1 MGDMLHAMGGLLLRA
16 LPTFFLVIALNFFL
30 KFFFFRPLEKT
41 LRERYDA
48 TGGARKLAGESAERA
63 ASRIAEY
70 EAAVRAARAEAYQAQ
85 GTQHRQ
91 FLERRAAELAGARK
105 RAGAAVEEAKALLA
119 GDAEAAKTTLARDA
133 ESLSGQI
140 AASILGRSA
149 A

>member
-1 MGDMLHAMGGLLLRA
+1 MGDMLRQLGGLLLRA
-16 LPTFFLVIALNFFL
+16 LPTFFLVIALNVFL

-48 TGGARKLAGESAERA
+48 TGGARKLAGESAARA
-63 ASRIAEY
+63 ASRAAEY

-85 GTQHRQ
+85 GKQHQQ
-91 FLERRAAELAGARK
+91 FLERRAVELAEARK
-105 RAGAAVEEAKALLA
+105 RADAAVGEAKALLA

-133 ESLSGQI
+133 ESLSDQI
-140 AASILGRSA
+140 AASLLGRSA